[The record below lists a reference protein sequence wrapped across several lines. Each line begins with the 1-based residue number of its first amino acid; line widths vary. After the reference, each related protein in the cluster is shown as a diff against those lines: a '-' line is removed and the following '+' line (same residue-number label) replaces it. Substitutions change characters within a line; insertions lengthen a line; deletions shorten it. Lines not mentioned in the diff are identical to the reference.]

1 MSGKVIKKRAKHF
14 NDFYSFANIMDG
26 LDLLIHRHQTNEDVS
41 NSTLYLFKFYML
53 CELALEYTSI
63 ECYKTTLQAALDGSL
78 LLLLISLFY

>member
-1 MSGKVIKKRAKHF
+1 
-14 NDFYSFANIMDG
+14 MDG